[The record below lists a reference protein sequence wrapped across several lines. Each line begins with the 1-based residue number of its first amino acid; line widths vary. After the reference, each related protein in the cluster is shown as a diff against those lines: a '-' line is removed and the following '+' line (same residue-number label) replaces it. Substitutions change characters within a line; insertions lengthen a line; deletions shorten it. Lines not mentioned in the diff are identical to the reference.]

1 MKAIAQFLRYYLR
14 PRPDGVTEVET
25 GYRRDGERLPATL
38 YRPAHGTGPL
48 PGWVLLHGLTVPGR
62 EHTSLK
68 RFARAV
74 AASGA
79 AVLVPD
85 IPEWRA
91 LRVAPAVTVDTIRAA
106 ILALAERDDTIP
118 GRIGVIG
125 FSFGATQALVAAA
138 DPRLKGHLAAVA
150 AWGGYCDVFRLFR
163 FGYTGEHEL
172 DGRSY
177 RTDPDPYGRWIMG
190 ANYLT
195 AIPGF
200 EDNGRTAAALGR
212 LAEAAGKAGLHAWDG
227 YFDPLKAELRAA
239 LPAEQRPVFDL
250 FAPPAGQPPHD
261 PERAREV
268 AEALAAAALRV
279 DPLLDPGPALS
290 RLDCRVLL
298 AHGRDDRVVP
308 FTETIRLGR
317 ALDARRLAA
326 CTITGLF
333 EHSGGTSRELGPFGV
348 AAEAA
353 RFVALL
359 NRILHMI

>member
-1 MKAIAQFLRYYLR
+1 MRSITQFLRYYFR
-14 PRPDGVTEVET
+14 PRLGGVTSVET
-25 GYRRDGERLPATL
+25 GYRRDGELLPATL
-38 YRPAHGTGPL
+38 YRPARHAGPL
-48 PGWVLLHGLTVPGR
+48 PGWVLLHGLTIPGP
-62 EHTSLK
+62 EHASLK

-106 ILALAERDDTIP
+106 VLALGERKDTIP

-125 FSFGATQALVAAA
+125 FSFGATQALIAAA

-163 FGYTGEHEL
+163 FGNTGEHEL

-177 RTDPDPYGRWIMG
+177 HVEPDPYGRWIMG

-200 EDNGRTAAALGR
+200 DEHTPTAAALGR
-212 LAEAAGKAGLHAWDG
+212 LAEEAGRSGVYAWDA
-227 YFDPLKAELRAA
+227 YYDPLKAELRAS
-239 LPAEQRPVFDL
+239 LPADQRPTFDL
-250 FAPPAGQPPHD
+250 FAPPADQPLHD
-261 PERAREV
+261 PERAREL
-268 AEALAAAALRV
+268 AHALAAAALRV
-279 DPLLDPGPALS
+279 DPLLDPGSALAG
-290 RLDCRVLL
+290 LDCRVLL
-298 AHGRDDRVVP
+298 AHGRDDRVIP

-333 EHSGGTSRELGPFGV
+333 AHSGGTSRELGPIGV
-348 AAEAA
+348 TAEAV
-353 RFVALL
+353 RFIALL
-359 NRILHMI
+359 NRILGMI